1 MSRHQSAF
9 SLSEACRMGSSIL
22 TMSDFSDVINGEMKR
37 DSTSCALIAAML
49 SGEQDLAVLALKH
62 GDNINH
68 RNRQGQTALHV
79 ALEHGREDMC
89 LWLLSRGAD
98 PYISDSAG
106 RDCSGWAEDAMGLT
120 SAQKVCL
127 SPACMLFC
135 SCAEW
140 VCFILVRTNALR
152 RLLVVLILLCLSS
165 AFGRG
170 ASRKRQYVFKGLFCV
185 LLHCKQRVGEKTL
198 SPCAES
204 LPLSACLLH
213 G

>member
-9 SLSEACRMGSSIL
+9 SLSATCRMGSSVL
-22 TMSDFSDVINGEMKR
+22 TMSDFSDVVNGEMKR
-37 DSTSCALIAAML
+37 DSTSCALIAAMR

-106 RDCSGWAEDAMGLT
+106 RDCAGWAEDAMGLT
-120 SAQKVCL
+120 SAQQVCV
-127 SPACMLFC
+127 SPACMLFF

-140 VCFILVRTNALR
+140 VWIISGSHECFEMLVGGLDNVVFELR
-152 RLLVVLILLCLSS
+152 IWLRSFSVKTVGLQMIVLCSL
-165 AFGRG
+165 
-170 ASRKRQYVFKGLFCV
+170 
-185 LLHCKQRVGEKTL
+185 TL
-198 SPCAES
+198 QAES
-204 LPLSACLLH
+204 RGEDAFPVC
-213 G
+213 